1 MNGNAVMLHTMGTE
15 RLFHFSHLFTQMTS
29 WYRPWFNILVQ
40 GSLVFLLITFLP
52 SIKMAGG
59 LSVFGTLLSFVLPFI
74 SLLLI
79 QRRTGKTSKIPVTV
93 VALIVTIGLSAYVLF
108 DLAPDNLSR
117 GISLLPMV
125 ALLGLAGLLARRDT
139 LRG

>member
-1 MNGNAVMLHTMGTE
+1 
-15 RLFHFSHLFTQMTS
+15 
-29 WYRPWFNILVQ
+29 
-40 GSLVFLLITFLP
+40 
-52 SIKMAGG
+52 MAGG